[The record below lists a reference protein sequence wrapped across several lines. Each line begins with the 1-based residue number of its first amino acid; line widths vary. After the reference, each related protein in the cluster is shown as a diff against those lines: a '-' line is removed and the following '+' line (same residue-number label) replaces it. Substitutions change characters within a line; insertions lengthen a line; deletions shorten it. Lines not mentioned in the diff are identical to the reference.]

1 LTVFW
6 SVVCYVHEAS
16 PATIS
21 RCGMIYVEPSAL
33 GWKPLAVSWIQLGNP
48 KWAEG
53 NEQIL
58 EDLLDW
64 FVPPCLLFIKEHGV
78 QLISAGDT
86 NLVV

>member
-1 LTVFW
+1 
-6 SVVCYVHEAS
+6 
-16 PATIS
+16 
-21 RCGMIYVEPSAL
+21 MIYVEPSAL

>member
-1 LTVFW
+1 
-6 SVVCYVHEAS
+6 
-16 PATIS
+16 
-21 RCGMIYVEPSAL
+21 MIYVEPSAL

-64 FVPPCLLFIKEHGV
+64 FVPPCLLFIKKHGV
-78 QLISAGDT
+78 QLIAAGVT